1 VAPSEKRFHRT
12 EDPTGRAHRHLL
24 AHDLEQERTEAVHFW
39 RAAPPSDRVEVRV
52 LVDQTPERRSLPR
65 YSTRPRFR
73 CDPIRGR
80 VKYLVKAVPTTIMT
94 YIPKE
99 PPEDIEQYE
108 NVDQA
113 LDEQDATGEGV
124 GQRDLED
131 MTADRTELEEAGAD
145 LEDEGRISMR
155 DGGLDD
161 PDGSGPPEDRGV
173 LEAGWDVDPVTA
185 DRGGGEQADV
195 GAEGDAVTEDELIDV
210 PDFEDDPELE
220 LIDTDPTELEQI
232 PDDAPGA
239 DSARW

>member
-1 VAPSEKRFHRT
+1 
-12 EDPTGRAHRHLL
+12 
-24 AHDLEQERTEAVHFW
+24 
-39 RAAPPSDRVEVRV
+39 
-52 LVDQTPERRSLPR
+52 
-65 YSTRPRFR
+65 
-73 CDPIRGR
+73 
-80 VKYLVKAVPTTIMT
+80 MT

-108 NVDQA
+108 NVNQA

-124 GQRDLED
+124 GQRDIED
-131 MTADRTELEEAGAD
+131 MTADLTELEEAGAD
-145 LEDEGRISMR
+145 LEDEGQIAML

-161 PDGSGPPEDRGV
+161 PDGSGPPEDRAV

-195 GAEGDAVTEDELIDV
+195 GAEGDAVTENELIDV
-210 PDFEDDPELE
+210 PDIEDDPELE